1 MYPHRIRLRGPWDL
15 TVAGGEPRQLTFP
28 ATWPKAGLPELS
40 GRVQFLRRFG
50 FPGRIDAHERVWL
63 IGEGV
68 EGPADISLQGERLGT
83 VELGKF
89 AFEITA
95 RLNERNML
103 QVDLDV
109 SPERVQLWDDIA
121 MEVRATAYLSNVVRE
136 AGIIRGVVAGSAD
149 RALEVYA
156 VANGRTHGYCEVH
169 AGSEFT
175 LDVASAKGP
184 VRVELVNVSTVWDVV
199 EL

>member
-15 TVAGGEPRQLTFP
+15 TIAGDERQLTFP
-28 ATWPKAGLPELS
+28 ATWAKAGLPESS
-40 GRVQFLRRFG
+40 GPVQFLRRFG
-50 FPGRIDAHERVWL
+50 YPGRIDAHERVWL

-83 VELGKF
+83 VESGKF

-95 RLNERNML
+95 RLRDRNVL

-109 SPERVQLWDDIA
+109 SPGRVQLWDDIA
-121 MEVRATAYLSNVVRE
+121 MEVRATAYFSNVVRD
-136 AGIIRGVVAGSAD
+136 AAVVRGTVVGSAD
-149 RALEVYA
+149 RPLEVYA
-156 VANGRTHGYCEVH
+156 VANGRTHGYAEVH
-169 AGSEFT
+169 AGSEFI

-184 VRVELVNVSTVWDVV
+184 VRVELVNVSTVWDVI